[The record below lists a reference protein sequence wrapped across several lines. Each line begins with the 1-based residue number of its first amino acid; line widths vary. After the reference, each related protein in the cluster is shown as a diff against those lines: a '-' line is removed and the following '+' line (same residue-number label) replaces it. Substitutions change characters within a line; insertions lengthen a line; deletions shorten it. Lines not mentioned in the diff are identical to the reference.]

1 MYNLLHEISF
11 SSSDQSTNNVLPMWI
26 KSLHKII
33 IDINSLIF
41 LDRCFEGIIII
52 ILLEKVNWNEI
63 EFSRKGIIEYR
74 KEFFFK

>member
-26 KSLHKII
+26 KSLNKII
-33 IDINSLIF
+33 IDIHSLIF

-52 ILLEKVNWNEI
+52 ILLGKANWNEI

-74 KEFFFK
+74 KEFFLK

>member
-11 SSSDQSTNNVLPMWI
+11 SSSGQSTNNVLPMWI

-52 ILLEKVNWNEI
+52 ILLGKANWNEI
-63 EFSRKGIIEYR
+63 EFSRKGTIEYR
-74 KEFFFK
+74 KEFLLK